1 MARQDNLQYGSREWE
16 TYIHELTPQ
25 QICAVFDKFTRPNA
39 PEYEDRI
46 AAFHKK
52 HNLGTLQIARPA
64 RQYDIMS
71 ARIVA
76 LDDGDEH
83 DTISEARAFFAS
95 IRGGW
100 KRINQEKTYLGSLY
114 RRYSRTL

>member
-1 MARQDNLQYGSREWE
+1 MAHQDNLQYGSREWE

-39 PEYEDRI
+39 PEYEDRL

-52 HNLGTLQIARPA
+52 HNLGMLQIAKPA

-71 ARIVA
+71 ARIVRI
-76 LDDGDEH
+76 DDEH
-83 DTISEARAFFAS
+83 EGNEIEEAYAFFAS

-100 KRINQEKTYLGSLY
+100 K
-114 RRYSRTL
+114 